1 MLTPEVDFVVHLVT
15 AADGAE
21 QHYTTVNNSIRTE
34 TPEEARILDKK
45 TLDAWNDHPGRIL
58 APNGDGRSSTL
69 SALDRMIQSMIS
81 SKHA

>member
-45 TLDAWNDHPGRIL
+45 TLDAWNDHPKRIL
-58 APNGDGRSSTL
+58 ASNGDGGFE
-69 SALDRMIQSMIS
+69 
-81 SKHA
+81 SKLNFVTGEVLRYLHSIE